1 MNIEIRDERAEDAQ
15 TIRRVTDAA
24 FKLISHAS
32 GTEAA
37 IIDALREADALTV
50 SLVAT
55 IDNEVV
61 GHVAF
66 SPITIDGRNLSWF
79 GLGPVSVKP
88 ELHGHG
94 VGTAL
99 IHEGLSRLKQAG
111 AKGCVL
117 LGDPA
122 FYRRFGFE
130 NDPALQYEG
139 APAEYFMSVHFH
151 EDKISGKVA
160 YHEGFAAS

>member
-1 MNIEIRDERAEDAQ
+1 MNIEIRAERAEDVPS
-15 TIRRVTDAA
+15 IHRVTDAA
-24 FKLISHAS
+24 FKLNAHAS

-37 IIDALREADALTV
+37 IIAALRNAGALTV

-55 IDNEVV
+55 LDNDVV

-66 SPITIDGRNLSWF
+66 SPVTIDGRDLRWF

-88 ELHGHG
+88 DVQGRG
-94 VGTAL
+94 IGTAL
-99 IHEGLSRLKQAG
+99 VRDGLTRLKQAG
-111 AKGCVL
+111 AAGCVV

-130 NDPALQYEG
+130 TDPALRFET
-139 APAEYFMSVHFH
+139 APAEYFMRLSFQA
-151 EDKISGKVA
+151 DSPSGGVA
-160 YHEGFAAS
+160 FHEGFAAS

>member
-1 MNIEIRDERAEDAQ
+1 MNVEIRDERAEDAQ
-15 TIRRVTDAA
+15 AIRRVTNAA
-24 FKLISHAS
+24 FKLNSHAS

-37 IIDALREADALTV
+37 IIEALREANALTV

-55 IDNEVV
+55 MDNEVV

-94 VGTAL
+94 IGSAL
-99 IHEGLSRLKQAG
+99 IREGLSRLKQAG
-111 AKGCVL
+111 ATGCVL

-130 NDPALQYEG
+130 NDPALHYEG
-139 APAEYFMSVHFH
+139 APAQYFMSLYFH
-151 EDKISGKVA
+151 DVNPSGKVA
-160 YHEGFAAS
+160 FHKGFAAS